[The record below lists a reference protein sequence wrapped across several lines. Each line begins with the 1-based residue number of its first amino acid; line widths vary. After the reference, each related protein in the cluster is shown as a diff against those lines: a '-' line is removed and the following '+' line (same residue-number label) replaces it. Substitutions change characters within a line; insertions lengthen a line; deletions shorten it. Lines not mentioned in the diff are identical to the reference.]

1 MATETL
7 EISSLLKSIDETVAQ
22 LLELMGSLDEDKV
35 NVVPYAGSWTAAQ
48 LFRHVIKST
57 RGMTKAM
64 EMPGKPADR
73 DPDARIPELKNAF
86 LDFSSKLQSPEFI
99 VPEPGPY
106 EKKAIMNDLK
116 TSFENFKKLVVATD
130 LSGLIEGLP
139 LGPITKLEV
148 LHFVLFHT
156 TRHLHQMKKIVGSL
170 KKD

>member
-1 MATETL
+1 MTTETFD
-7 EISSLLKSIDETVAQ
+7 ISSLLKSIDETVVQ
-22 LLELMGSLDEDKV
+22 LLEQMDSLNEDKV
-35 NVVPYAGSWTAAQ
+35 NVVPYPGSWTAAQ

-73 DPDARIPELKNAF
+73 DPGARIPDLKNAF
-86 LDFSSKLQSPEFI
+86 LDFSTKLQSPEFI

-106 EKKAIMNDLK
+106 EKEAIMEDLK
-116 TSFENFKKLVVATD
+116 TSFEKFKKLVQVTD
-130 LSGLIEGLP
+130 LSGFIEGLP

-156 TRHLHQMKKIVGSL
+156 TRYLHQMHKIVDALNES
-170 KKD
+170 